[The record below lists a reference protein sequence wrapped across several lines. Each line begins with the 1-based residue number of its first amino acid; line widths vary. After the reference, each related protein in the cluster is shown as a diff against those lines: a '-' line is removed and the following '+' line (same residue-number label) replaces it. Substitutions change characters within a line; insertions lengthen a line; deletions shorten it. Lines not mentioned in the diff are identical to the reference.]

1 MQVNTQ
7 ETTENILTTTQTMA
21 NKYSK
26 RHTKQVALENETEQ
40 ASLALTVEVSITVTG
55 NHFIR
60 FSVRL
65 FEGSITPKC
74 LCMFLSVHQKHQRQ
88 GQVEV
93 ISGSAW
99 QGFRRKVCLLV
110 PYMWPRGSVGLQ
122 ALVILCVGLLG
133 LERVINVFVPIYSR
147 NIVNQLSAMESW
159 RTLAITVCVYVLLKF
174 FQGGGVGEGFVSNLR
189 SFLWTYVQQYTSRVV
204 QVRLFTHLH
213 DLSLRWH
220 LGRRTGD
227 VLRSIDRGTSSV
239 NNLLSY
245 IVFSIVPTI
254 ADIIIAIIYFVTY
267 FSAWFGLIVFIC
279 MFLYLTITIIITEW
293 RTKYRREMNT
303 QDNIAKS
310 KAVDSLLN
318 FETVKYYNSEGFE
331 VRRFE
336 DAILKYQACE
346 WKTNAS
352 LALLNQTQ
360 NLIIGFG
367 LLAGSLLCAYYVTVD
382 KFQVGDY
389 VLFGTYIIQ
398 LYTPLN
404 WFGTYYRMIQSAFV
418 DMESMFELLTEE
430 KEVKDDVNAGDLL
443 FTEGRV
449 DFQNVCFSY
458 TAGEVSF
465 TVMPGQTVA
474 LVGPSGSGKS
484 TIIRLLFRF
493 YDVQGGCILID
504 GQDISKVKQNS
515 LRSYVGVVPQDTV
528 LFNDNIRENIRYG
541 RISASDQE
549 VEEAAVAADIHH
561 KILSFPDGYDTEVGE
576 RGLKLSGGEKQRVA
590 IARTILKSPRIILL
604 DEATSA
610 LDSQTE
616 RNIQA
621 SLAKVCANHTTLV
634 VAHRLSTIIKADQIL
649 VLHDGRIAEQG
660 RHEELLAMGGLYAA
674 MWLKQQQTP
683 ESEVSTDEQPQEPQQ
698 SG

>member
-1 MQVNTQ
+1 
-7 ETTENILTTTQTMA
+7 MA

-26 RHTKQVALENETEQ
+26 RQTKRNALENATEQ
-40 ASLALTVEVSITVTG
+40 ASLALTVE
-55 NHFIR
+55 
-60 FSVRL
+60 
-65 FEGSITPKC
+65 
-74 LCMFLSVHQKHQRQ
+74 KHQRP

-147 NIVNQLSAMESW
+147 NIVNQLSAMERW

-174 FQGGGVGEGFVSNLR
+174 LQGGGVGTSGFVSNLR

-204 QVRLFTHLH
+204 QVRLFAHLH

-245 IVFSIVPTI
+245 VVFSIVPTI

-346 WKTNAS
+346 LKTNAS

-360 NLIIGFG
+360 NLIIGLG
-367 LLAGSLLCAYYVTVD
+367 LLHIFCCWLCSV
-382 KFQVGDY
+382 
-389 VLFGTYIIQ
+389 

-418 DMESMFELLTEE
+418 DMESMFDLLTEE

-458 TAGEVSF
+458 TAGKEILSEVSF

-504 GQDISKVKQNS
+504 GQDIYKVKQNS
-515 LRSYVGVVPQDTV
+515 LRSYIGVVPQDTV

-616 RNIQA
+616 CNIQA

>member
-1 MQVNTQ
+1 MVNK
-7 ETTENILTTTQTMA
+7 N
-21 NKYSK
+21 SK
-26 RHTKQVALENETEQ
+26 KRTKQNALGNETEK
-40 ASLALTVEVSITVTG
+40 ASFALTVEHERDG
-55 NHFIR
+55 N
-60 FSVRL
+60 
-65 FEGSITPKC
+65 
-74 LCMFLSVHQKHQRQ
+74 
-88 GQVEV
+88 VEQ
-93 ISGSAW
+93 ISRRSAW
-99 QGFRRKVCLLV
+99 QDFRRKVCLLV
-110 PYMWPRGSVGLQ
+110 PYMWPRGSVWLQ
-122 ALVILCVGLLG
+122 VLVILCVGLLG

-147 NIVNQLSAMESW
+147 NIVNQLSAMENW

-174 FQGGGVGEGFVSNLR
+174 FQGGGVGTSGFVSNLR
-189 SFLWTYVQQYTSRVV
+189 SFLWTHVQQYTSRVV
-204 QVRLFTHLH
+204 QVRLFAHLH
-213 DLSLRWH
+213 GLSLRWH

-254 ADIIIAIIYFVTY
+254 ADIVIAIIYFVTY

-279 MFLYLTITIIITEW
+279 MFLYLTLTIIITEW

-303 QDNIAKS
+303 QDNNAKS

-360 NLIIGFG
+360 NLIIGLG

-389 VLFGTYIIQ
+389 VLFGTYIVQ

-418 DMESMFELLTEE
+418 DMESMFDLLTEE
-430 KEVKDDVNAGDLL
+430 KEVKDAVNAGDLS
-443 FTEGRV
+443 FTKGRV
-449 DFQNVCFSY
+449 DFKNVCFSY
-458 TAGEVSF
+458 TAGKEILSDVSF
-465 TVMPGQTVA
+465 TVMPGQTFA

-493 YDVQGGCILID
+493 YDVQSGCILID
-504 GQDISKVKQNS
+504 GQDIAKVRQNS
-515 LRSYVGVVPQDTV
+515 LRSYIGVVPQDTV

-549 VEEAAVAADIHH
+549 VEEAAVAADIHD
-561 KILSFPDGYDTEVGE
+561 KILSLPDGYDTEVGE

-634 VAHRLSTIIKADQIL
+634 VAHRLSTIVSSDQIL

-660 RHEELLAMGGLYAA
+660 RHEELLAKGGLYAA

-683 ESEVSTDEQPQEPQQ
+683 ESEVSTEEQPQEP
-698 SG
+698 

>member
-1 MQVNTQ
+1 CFFWGESAYVYLKVLLHQNV
-7 ETTENILTTTQTMA
+7 
-21 NKYSK
+21 Y
-26 RHTKQVALENETEQ
+26 
-40 ASLALTVEVSITVTG
+40 VS
-55 NHFIR
+55 
-60 FSVRL
+60 
-65 FEGSITPKC
+65 
-74 LCMFLSVHQKHQRQ
+74 LSVHQKHERQ

-174 FQGGGVGEGFVSNLR
+174 LQGGGVGTSGFVSNLR

-430 KEVKDDVNAGDLL
+430 KEVSGHCGHFESFSSQLASLKFCFL
-443 FTEGRV
+443 FFVYRKEIL
-449 DFQNVCFSY
+449 S
-458 TAGEVSF
+458 EISF

-504 GQDISKVKQNS
+504 GQDISKVRKHDN
-515 LRSYVGVVPQDTV
+515 RDTFMVGSESSALGSALIALIMNNVVIGV
-528 LFNDNIRENIRYG
+528 LHLNG
-541 RISASDQE
+541 E
-549 VEEAAVAADIHH
+549 V
-561 KILSFPDGYDTEVGE
+561 ILSTCSVKLLYLLNPSDFNA
-576 RGLKLSGGEKQRVA
+576 LLSGIQMLVHRRAVCNSSLFEVMLYQTVQA
-590 IARTILKSPRIILL
+590 VTLL
-604 DEATSA
+604 
-610 LDSQTE
+610 
-616 RNIQA
+616 
-621 SLAKVCANHTTLV
+621 TTM
-634 VAHRLSTIIKADQIL
+634 Q
-649 VLHDGRIAEQG
+649 
-660 RHEELLAMGGLYAA
+660 
-674 MWLKQQQTP
+674 
-683 ESEVSTDEQPQEPQQ
+683 
-698 SG
+698 

>member
-1 MQVNTQ
+1 MTATLPVQLNADGRYTLIICPQ
-7 ETTENILTTTQTMA
+7 MHL
-21 NKYSK
+21 KS
-26 RHTKQVALENETEQ
+26 
-40 ASLALTVEVSITVTG
+40 
-55 NHFIR
+55 
-60 FSVRL
+60 
-65 FEGSITPKC
+65 
-74 LCMFLSVHQKHQRQ
+74 
-88 GQVEV
+88 QVEV

-147 NIVNQLSAMESW
+147 NIVNQLSAMERW

-174 FQGGGVGEGFVSNLR
+174 LQGGGVGEGFVSNLR

-204 QVRLFTHLH
+204 QVRLFAHLH

-245 IVFSIVPTI
+245 VVFSIVPTI

-346 WKTNAS
+346 LKTNAS

-360 NLIIGFG
+360 NLIIGLG

-404 WFGTYYRMIQSAFV
+404 WFGTYYRS
-418 DMESMFELLTEE
+418 
-430 KEVKDDVNAGDLL
+430 VKDDVNAGDLL

-458 TAGEVSF
+458 TAGKEILSEVSF

-504 GQDISKVKQNS
+504 GQDIYKVKQNS
-515 LRSYVGVVPQDTV
+515 LRSYIGVVPQDTV

-616 RNIQA
+616 CNIQA

-660 RHEELLAMGGLYAA
+660 RSVVLLTHRNSVSEYTRS
-674 MWLKQQQTP
+674 Q
-683 ESEVSTDEQPQEPQQ
+683 EDSEVGTSIQGGEGLMLSE
-698 SG
+698 

>member
-1 MQVNTQ
+1 
-7 ETTENILTTTQTMA
+7 MA

-26 RHTKQVALENETEQ
+26 RHTKRSALGNESEQ
-40 ASLALTVEVSITVTG
+40 ASLALTVE
-55 NHFIR
+55 
-60 FSVRL
+60 
-65 FEGSITPKC
+65 
-74 LCMFLSVHQKHQRQ
+74 KHQRR
-88 GQVEV
+88 GQEEV
-93 ISGSAW
+93 VSRSAW

-122 ALVILCVGLLG
+122 ALVVLCVGLLG

-147 NIVNQLSAMESW
+147 NIVNQLSAMERW
-159 RTLAITVCVYVLLKF
+159 RSLAITVCVYVLLKF
-174 FQGGGVGEGFVSNLR
+174 LQGGGVGTSGFVSNLR

-245 IVFSIVPTI
+245 VVFSIVPTI

-318 FETVKYYNSEGFE
+318 FETVKYYNSECFE

-360 NLIIGFG
+360 NLIIGLG

-418 DMESMFELLTEE
+418 DMESMFDLLTEE

-458 TAGEVSF
+458 IAGKEILSEVSF

-493 YDVQGGCILID
+493 YDVQSGCILID
-504 GQDISKVKQNS
+504 GQDISKVSKHDNRDTYRVKQNS
-515 LRSYVGVVPQDTV
+515 LRSYIGVVPQDTV

-561 KILSFPDGYDTEVGE
+561 KILSFPDGYGTEVGE

-683 ESEVSTDEQPQEPQQ
+683 ESEASTDEQPQEPR
-698 SG
+698 